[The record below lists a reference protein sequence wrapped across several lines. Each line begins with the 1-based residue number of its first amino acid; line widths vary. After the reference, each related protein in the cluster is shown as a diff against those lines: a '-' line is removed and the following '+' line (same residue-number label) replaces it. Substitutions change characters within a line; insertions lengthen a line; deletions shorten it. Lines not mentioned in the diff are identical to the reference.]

1 MIRRRRTVAILLTLA
16 TVVSACS
23 SAGVSAVGDGRR
35 PVVVATTTIWA
46 DIVSGATCNDLVD
59 VDVLVPPGLSAH
71 EFEPS
76 LRDRAIL
83 EDADLIVANGL
94 GIEQGFDRTLDA
106 SASSGTSLLRIGE
119 AADDLLHSDDGGV
132 DPHVWL
138 DPIRV
143 ASTLPALQES
153 LLSIGVPAVPLGS
166 CIDSLA
172 EGLASLDSEAAAIL
186 AAVPDARRRLITNHD
201 ALAYFADRY
210 RFEVIGSI
218 LPSNLPLAQAQTAN
232 IATLTETATAE
243 GIDTVFTEPTI
254 ASDDAAT
261 VARAAGAKLVPL
273 LVESLGSVEGDR
285 PATYFDMIRS
295 NAHRIANALG

>member
-1 MIRRRRTVAILLTLA
+1 MAILLTLA

-23 SAGVSAVGDGRR
+23 SASVSAARGGQR
-35 PVVVATTTIWA
+35 PVVVATTSIWA

-59 VDVLVPPGLSAH
+59 VEVLVPSGLSAH

-76 LRDRAIL
+76 LRDRATL

-106 SASSGTSLLRIGE
+106 SVSSSTSLLRIGE
-119 AADDLLHSDDGGV
+119 AVDALLRSDDGGI

-138 DPIRV
+138 DPTRV

-153 LLSIGVPAVPLGS
+153 LLSIGVPAAPLGG
-166 CIDSLA
+166 CIESLA
-172 EGLASLDSEAAAIL
+172 TALMSLDSEVTSIMAT
-186 AAVPDARRRLITNHD
+186 VPDIRRRLITNHD

-210 RFEVIGSI
+210 RFEVVGSI
-218 LPSNLPLAQAQTAN
+218 LPSNLPLAQAQTSN
-232 IATLTETATAE
+232 IAALMETARAE

-261 VARAAGAKLVPL
+261 VARSAGAKLVPL
-273 LVESLGSVEGDR
+273 LVESLGTPDGGGT
-285 PATYFDMIRS
+285 ATYFDMIRS
-295 NAHRIANALG
+295 NARRIADALG